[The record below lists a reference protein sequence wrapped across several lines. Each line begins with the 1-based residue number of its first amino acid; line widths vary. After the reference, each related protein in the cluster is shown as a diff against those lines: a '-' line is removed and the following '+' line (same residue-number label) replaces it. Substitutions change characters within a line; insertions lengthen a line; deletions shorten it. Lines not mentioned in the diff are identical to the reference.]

1 MKQIIRLTL
10 CAAILATMASTANAQ
25 QPPLPTPDPGP
36 GSGGGGTQEKCEC
49 KIHMLSDA
57 DMKVIGPTSELKQV
71 LVRLMPAGKTIDP
84 PLDEWDGYDELY
96 RLAKATTD
104 HDKDG
109 VTETGLKLKQ
119 AFEVYDGLPGADVAF
134 GPDHEH
140 PEGNVATM
148 LVFKTKK
155 DPRRRVGIRL
165 DGCLFINATVTI
177 SGSISQPGAI
187 VPHIS
192 DSASSIALSLSVTHP
207 LPACAAEDEKVIRES
222 LTMTAGVNT
231 EEDVSGHI
239 AVTAGSEE
247 DSADGP
253 TSTTVEKIGTTGSGN
268 YSLRI
273 SKHVYSGTA
282 TAARTVLIQGET
294 DRDTVII
301 PVTISGSICQSGMS
315 DAGQS
320 IGAVTAS
327 ASVHWSGEATPCA
340 MPAPVA
346 PPSSGSPIII
356 VLPGVSNP

>member
-1 MKQIIRLTL
+1 MKQIITLTL
-10 CAAILATMASTANAQ
+10 FAAILATMAPTARAQ
-25 QPPLPTPDPGP
+25 QPPPPTPDPGP
-36 GSGGGGTQEKCEC
+36 GSGGGQQKCEC

-57 DMKVIGPTSELKQV
+57 EMQQIGPTSELKQV
-71 LVRLMPAGKTIDP
+71 QSKLTPVGKTIDP
-84 PLDEWDGYDELY
+84 PVDEWDGYDELY
-96 RLAKATTD
+96 RLAKATID

-119 AFEVYDGLPGADVAF
+119 GFEVYDGLPGSDVAF

-140 PEGNVATM
+140 PFGNVSTM
-148 LVFKTKK
+148 LIFKTKK

-165 DGCLFINATVTI
+165 DGCLIINADVTVN
-177 SGSISQPGAI
+177 GSIAQPGAF
-187 VPHIS
+187 VPHVS
-192 DSASSIALSLSVTHP
+192 DSASSVAMSLSVSHP
-207 LPACAAEDEKVIRES
+207 LPACAGEDEKVINES

-239 AVTAGSEE
+239 AVTAGSEG
-247 DSADGP
+247 DSVDGA
-253 TSTTVEKIGTTGSGN
+253 TSKTVVKNGTTASGT

-282 TAARTVLIQGET
+282 TVARTVLVQGET

-301 PVTISGSICQSGMS
+301 PVTINGSICQSGMS

-320 IGAVTAS
+320 IGVVTAN
-327 ASVHWSGEATPCA
+327 ASVLWSGDATPCA

-356 VLPGVSNP
+356 VVPGAGNL